1 MKYQLK
7 EAIEI
12 LTRTPDVLSTQLN
25 GLSDPWLHG
34 NEGPETWSPFQVVGH
49 LILNEKTNFLPR
61 VALILSSQ
69 EVKTLQPIDMT
80 AHIQMYAGNN
90 VTTLISDFA
99 ALRRFSIQ
107 RLNNLIDTDTNL
119 QITAIHPKLG
129 EVRLVNIL
137 ATWVAHDLTHLAQ
150 ITRVMAKQY
159 KTEIGPFIEFLP
171 KLK

>member
-1 MKYQLK
+1 
-7 EAIEI
+7 
-12 LTRTPDVLSTQLN
+12 
-25 GLSDPWLHG
+25 
-34 NEGPETWSPFQVVGH
+34 
-49 LILNEKTNFLPR
+49 
-61 VALILSSQ
+61 
-69 EVKTLQPIDMT
+69 
-80 AHIQMYAGNN
+80 MYAGNN